1 MDYKD
6 IPRFPHSS
14 YEIDVQW
21 PYIEGHLKDCI
32 SDGLDLDPDYQRG
45 HVWTQAQ
52 QIAFVEFCLMGG
64 EVGRTI
70 IVNAPAWNN
79 GSSYKGS
86 TLVDGKQRLE
96 AVRKFI
102 RDELPIFGGHTRSQI
117 KGELR
122 MFMGRFKWR
131 VVALKTREDVL
142 RLYLSLNAGGTP
154 HAAEEIERV
163 RAMLRDK

>member
-6 IPRFPHSS
+6 IPRFPHSA

-21 PYIEGHLKDCI
+21 SHIEAHLEDCVG
-32 SDGLDLDPDYQRG
+32 DGLDLDPDYQRG

-70 IVNAPAWNN
+70 IVNAPAW
-79 GSSYKGS
+79 GESSYQGS

-96 AVRKFI
+96 AVRKFV

-142 RLYLSLNAGGTP
+142 RFYLSLNVGGTP